1 MIFLCSPYKK
11 QNVLVLAFN
20 LCDRPTDRRRSDSD
34 LLGSWHLDLEAEVD
48 VLYGLV
54 HRARAQYIDIY
65 HVSIS
70 ISIISLII
78 IIIVSSSSSS
88 ARTLN
93 RALAQVLLSNIPAR
107 LEQEPAPA
115 RPARAEAARDARELG
130 TGDVVEHDD
139 VCACGERLVCF
150 GLRADLDVEQEG
162 EAAGGAGA
170 LDGGGY

>member
-1 MIFLCSPYKK
+1 M
-11 QNVLVLAFN
+11 
-20 LCDRPTDRRRSDSD
+20 RPTD
-34 LLGSWHLDLEAEVD
+34 GP
-48 VLYGLV
+48 
-54 HRARAQYIDIY
+54 RAQIASGVGIWILRLKSMCCTDWCTAL
-65 HVSIS
+65 VLRIS
-70 ISIISLII
+70 ISNKPNTLVSITISITIITII
-78 IIIVSSSSSS
+78 IRSSS
-88 ARTLN
+88 ARTRTLN
-93 RALAQVLLSNIPAR
+93 RALAQILLSNIPAR

-162 EAAGGAGA
+162 EAAGGAGT

>member
-1 MIFLCSPYKK
+1 MCCTDWCTA
-11 QNVLVLAFN
+11 LVLRISISN
-20 LCDRPTDRRRSDSD
+20 KPNT
-34 LLGSWHLDLEAEVD
+34 
-48 VLYGLV
+48 LV
-54 HRARAQYIDIY
+54 SIT
-65 HVSIS
+65 IS
-70 ISIISLII
+70 ISIIII
-78 IIIVSSSSSS
+78 IIRSSSAR

-107 LEQEPAPA
+107 LKQEPAPA

-130 TGDVVEHDD
+130 AGDVVEHDD